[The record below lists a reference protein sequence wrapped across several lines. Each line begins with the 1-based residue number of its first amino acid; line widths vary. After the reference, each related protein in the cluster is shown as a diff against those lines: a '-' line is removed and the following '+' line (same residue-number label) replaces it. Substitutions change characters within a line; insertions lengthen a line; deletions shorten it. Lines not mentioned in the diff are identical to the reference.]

1 MKLEDVPKKNI
12 FDVPDGYFEK
22 LPGMIQA
29 RTSGSTT
36 DLAPAWGLPVL
47 RYALGVAGVVAV
59 VASVWWWGG
68 PQGSVED
75 QLGKIETTDLVAYL
89 EEADMEAEELV
100 DAISWTEVDSDEL
113 EEVVYEDILSTS
125 APEDEFWDGDE
136 LP

>member
-1 MKLEDVPKKNI
+1 
-12 FDVPDGYFEK
+12 
-22 LPGMIQA
+22 
-29 RTSGSTT
+29 
-36 DLAPAWGLPVL
+36 
-47 RYALGVAGVVAV
+47 
-59 VASVWWWGG
+59 
-68 PQGSVED
+68 VED